1 MKQIR
6 ISGLIAAADWVHARL
21 TAPEAPSRLGEHLKT
36 LQELVARTE
45 ALCAEEDVTPGA
57 LPVRSRRAYQW
68 MVFLSDAEMLEA
80 HATTVAQLRA
90 ALPERAQLALFYT
103 GTLYRTRFAD
113 GAPDV
118 VIHEGFVDAPDDVLA
133 ALAEAAL
140 DRGATAARERVQ
152 AYARTDDFLEVVA
165 ALEAATEAA
174 RHRPRGRHVDLERV
188 FARVNAA
195 YFDGALA
202 RPNLTWSKRTTTR
215 KMGHYNF
222 VTDTVW
228 ISRTL
233 DASEVPAYV
242 LDYIMYHELLH
253 KRHGVQT
260 VNGRR
265 RLHTPAF
272 RADERAFRDCARARA
287 FLQRWAG

>member
-1 MKQIR
+1 MTQVR
-6 ISGLIAAADWVHARL
+6 ISGLIAATDRLHARL
-21 TAPEAPSRLGEHLKT
+21 AAPEAPPRLGELLTT

-45 ALCAEEDVTPGA
+45 ALCAEAGVTPGA

-80 HATTVAQLRA
+80 HAATVAQLRA
-90 ALPERAQLALFYT
+90 ALPEVAQLALLYT
-103 GTLYRTRFAD
+103 GALYRTRFAD

-118 VIHEGFVDAPDDVLA
+118 VIHEGFVDAPANVLA

-140 DRGATAARERVQ
+140 DRTATAARERVQ

-165 ALEAATEAA
+165 ALEAATEEA
-174 RHRPRGRHVDLERV
+174 RHRPQGRHVDLELV
-188 FARVNAA
+188 FDRVNAA
-195 YFDGALA
+195 YFDEKMA

-233 DASEVPAYV
+233 DAPEVPPYV
-242 LDYIMYHELLH
+242 LDYIVYHELLH
-253 KRHGVQT
+253 KQHGVRT
-260 VNGRR
+260 RNGRR

-272 RADERAFRDCARARA
+272 RADERAFRDYERARA
-287 FLQRWAG
+287 FLRRI